1 MIDFI
6 TKPVSDDVV
15 IVQVTGRLSELE
27 RDYFFDCVGDLVD
40 AGYSHVIIECH
51 GLGYI
56 SSSGLATLL
65 QARSHVQKG
74 GAHIYLTHLSS
85 AIAEVLELTKLGRL
99 LSVYPTTEAALKVI
113 GTDEMPC
120 TE

>member
-6 TKPVSDDVV
+6 TKPVSDSVV
-15 IVQVTGRLSELE
+15 VVQVTGRLSELE

-40 AGYSHVIIECH
+40 GGYSQVIVECH

-65 QARSHVQKG
+65 QARKQVKKKG
-74 GAHIYLTHLSS
+74 GRIFLTHLSS
-85 AIAEVLELTKLGRL
+85 TIAEVLELTKLGHL
-99 LSVYPTTEAALKVI
+99 LAVYPTTEDALKKI
-113 GTDEMPC
+113 ATDGFPC
-120 TE
+120 VR